1 MRGTAE
7 RAAIG
12 DLTPVLN
19 AFFGLPDERI
29 GRVCIN
35 PEKRCD
41 FSRKIEIKDIVV
53 FRDIESKTGTIRI
66 GIDVVGRR
74 EYPALRRQ
82 QETVVAEMVVSILH
96 CDTKNDSFPEFPQV
110 GVRLSAV
117 LHDEFGNI
125 KVTGSVLIIGS
136 IRFAK
141 QCHCRSEMNAAVA
154 VAVETPGQESRA
166 IFGELVKLAFR
177 QTEADLPC

>member
-35 PEKRCD
+35 PEKRRD
-41 FSRKIEIKDIVV
+41 FSREIEIEGIVV
-53 FRDIESKTGTIRI
+53 FRDIERKAGAVRV
-66 GIDVVGRR
+66 GVDVVGRR
-74 EYPALRRQ
+74 EYPALRRR
-82 QETVVAEMVVSILH
+82 QETVVAEMVVGILY
-96 CDTKNDSFPEFPQV
+96 CYTENDAFPEFPQV
-110 GVRLSAV
+110 GFRLSTI

-136 IRFAK
+136 IHFAE
-141 QCHCRSEMNAAVA
+141 QCHCRSEMDTVVA
-154 VAVETPGQESRA
+154 VAVETPGQESRT
-166 IFGELVKLAFR
+166 IWGELVK
-177 QTEADLPC
+177 CKS